1 MNEIL
6 QEAKDASLNLLP
18 EKSRKIYNNAYRQ
31 FMDWR
36 NQKNVTSLSE
46 NVFLAYFEELSRK
59 YPSSTLC
66 TFYSMLRSTLNLYHE
81 VEINKHSKLRALLK
95 RKSDG
100 YQKKKSK
107 TFSPEEINKF
117 LNIAPDVVHL
127 ATKVALIMGLM
138 GACRACELSTMKLD
152 DIKDLQGGVLITI
165 ANTKTKSLRKCPN
178 R

>member
-1 MNEIL
+1 MNCDSSDSDDNDVMGTPPEIL

-59 YPSSTLC
+59 YSSSTLW

-81 VEINKHSKLRALLK
+81 VEINKYSKLRALLQ

-100 YQKKKSK
+100 YQKK
-107 TFSPEEINKF
+107 EI
-117 LNIAPDVVHL
+117 
-127 ATKVALIMGLM
+127 
-138 GACRACELSTMKLD
+138 
-152 DIKDLQGGVLITI
+152 
-165 ANTKTKSLRKCPN
+165 
-178 R
+178 